1 MPSCHMKYFLAIV
14 PPTELA
20 TRIDLFRAEWSKPS
34 LPAHITVKAPNSLSE
49 AHQWLPK
56 VQALCQSVAPIAVRL
71 EGVGQFSSTVVY
83 WQVISEGV
91 EALHQ
96 SLLTIINPP
105 QAERVAYFEGP
116 AFVPHLTLAHLS
128 DSMHPAMLSTV
139 YERATEHWLYPVN
152 FTAQTLRIFR
162 SNGTNQPYEV
172 YMDLP
177 LVGKTVA

>member
-1 MPSCHMKYFLAIV
+1 MKYFLAVV
-14 PPTELA
+14 PPTQLA
-20 TRIDLFRAEWSKPS
+20 TQIDLFRAEWGQPS
-34 LPAHITVKAPNSLSE
+34 LPAHITVKAPNSLSD

-56 VQALCQSVAPIAVRL
+56 VKVFCQDVAPISVRL
-71 EGVGQFSSTVVY
+71 DGIGQFSSTVVY
-83 WQVISEGV
+83 WRVISQGL

-105 QAERVAYFEGP
+105 PAERAAYFEGP

-128 DSMHPAMLSTV
+128 DGMHPDLLLAV
-139 YERATEHWLYPVN
+139 YKRATEQWLDPVN
-152 FTAQTLRIFR
+152 FVAQTLRVFC

-177 LVGKTVA
+177 LAGKRVE